1 MNRRRVLTTFSLA
14 LLALAA
20 LVPAAG
26 AARLGFAPPVFVDK
40 ALAGGEPVLQ
50 TDPVHHTVVYSSHE
64 GTTHIYR
71 PGLASSTTFTFLTG
85 YRNQVNIWISRNG
98 GRTWKR
104 DDFGGGFATDPTKN
118 TGFSDPDLTAD
129 ASGRIY
135 NTGINLANDSL
146 FSSKDGGVTWD
157 RGTPQCHDGDR
168 PWLAGGKRDEVFMA
182 TNTSEEALSHRIFR
196 SGDGGQTCEATGV
209 PDAGTLSDGTQYTG
223 NGKIY
228 YDARR
233 DRLVEP
239 VTFMR
244 DSKVTGLGVGT
255 WKRGDASFA
264 VHKAVDSSLY
274 AHWPAIALDD
284 AGGLYLTYDNDPK
297 MAGTSGGCDGGET
310 PLANQV
316 TMVHSSDF
324 GEHWDAPV
332 TVARPAGAR
341 VLWPWIA
348 AGAKGR
354 VSIVW
359 YQADRIADLAC
370 QSARLS
376 VMAAT
381 ITGADGGSPQIQT
394 ADAVGRP
401 VANNNICQSGTTC
414 VATGEDRRLGD
425 FFTNA
430 VDEQG
435 CVMIGTGDESTKDP
449 VTGGERNVAL
459 PIFVRQN
466 SGPALR
472 GGGDCTG
479 SGADLGLRG
488 AGGKRNCLSRR
499 RFRIHL
505 REPHGDRLKRAK
517 VYVNG
522 KRVKVRRRHRRLTAI
537 VDLRRLR
544 KGRITVKVEAVT
556 RRGRHLR
563 EIRRYRTCVPR
574 RRR

>member
-1 MNRRRVLTTFSLA
+1 MSRRLIPAVVLLA
-14 LLALAA
+14 LL
-20 LVPAAG
+20 VPVPGARAAG
-26 AARLGFAPPVFVDK
+26 LGFARPVFVDK
-40 ALAGGEPVLQ
+40 NLAGGEPVLQ

-64 GTTHIYR
+64 GTTHLYR
-71 PGLASSTTFTFLTG
+71 PGLASGTTFSFLTG

-135 NTGINLANDSL
+135 NTGINLANDAL

-168 PWLAGGKRDEVFMA
+168 PWLAGAKANEVFMA

-196 SGDGGQTCEATGV
+196 SSDGGQTCEATGV
-209 PDAGTLSDGTQYTG
+209 PDAGTLPDGEDYTG
-223 NGKIY
+223 DGKIF

-233 DRLVEP
+233 DALVEP
-239 VTFMR
+239 VTFLR
-244 DSKVTGLGVGT
+244 NGNITGLGVGT
-255 WKRGDASFA
+255 WKRGAASFTP
-264 VHKAVDSSLY
+264 HKAVTTNLY

-284 AGGLYLTYDNDPK
+284 AGGLYLTYDNDPRQ
-297 MAGTSGGCDGGET
+297 AGTTGGCDGSAT
-310 PLANQV
+310 PLPNQV
-316 TMVHSSDF
+316 NLVYSPDF
-324 GEHWDAPV
+324 GATWSAPR
-332 TVARPAGAR
+332 AIGRPAGKR

-348 AGAKGR
+348 AGSKGR
-354 VSIVW
+354 VSVVW
-359 YQADRIADLAC
+359 YQADHVADLAC
-370 QSARLS
+370 QSAKLS

-381 ITGADGGSPQIQT
+381 ITGADTDAPSTQVV
-394 ADAVGRP
+394 DAVGRP
-401 VANNNICQSGTTC
+401 VADNNICQSGTTC

-459 PIFVRQN
+459 PLFVRQD

-472 GGGDCTG
+472 GGGDCSGATANLGLG
-479 SGADLGLRG
+479 SGR
-488 AGGKRNCLSRR
+488 RCLSRR
-499 RFRIHL
+499 RFSIRL
-505 REPHGDRLKRAK
+505 RHPRGDRIKRAK

-522 KRVKVRRRHRRLTAI
+522 KRVKVIRRRHRRPRAI
-537 VDLRRLR
+537 VDLRGLRKRTVTVKIQVVTR
-544 KGRITVKVEAVT
+544 KGR
-556 RRGRHLR
+556 RLR
-563 EIRRYRTCVPR
+563 ELRRYHTCTSRHR
-574 RRR
+574 R